1 MAGNFILMDEQI
13 KNLAPKIW
21 AEIKQADKIL
31 LNCHYNPDQDSIG
44 SALALMHALT
54 GLGKQVTVIKGDSE
68 LPTFAQ
74 YLPGAEKIALKNY
87 FEIKPEEFDL
97 FIILDTASSEQ
108 LSRIRKIE
116 FSSGLK
122 TIIIDHHIS
131 NPKFADIN
139 LIADNYPA
147 TAQILFDLFGEW
159 GIELNYDIAANLLI
173 GLYGDTGGFRYQLV
187 SEKTFQ
193 MAAKLRSL
201 ISDYSMLLSRIFE
214 NTNPQELK
222 FMGLALNKIE
232 LLFDGRVVISA
243 VGYDDLI
250 DLKIDPSF
258 TVDSGISSRLRSIKG
273 VEMSFMIIEREP
285 GEVNISARAKEGS
298 GRDVAMLMKQ
308 FNGGGHVL
316 AAGTTL
322 NKPLAKVKADL
333 IVALT
338 EML

>member
-1 MAGNFILMDEQI
+1 MMDEQI

-21 AEIKQADKIL
+21 AEIKQANKVLI
-31 LNCHYNPDQDSIG
+31 NCHYNPDQDSIG
-44 SALALMHALT
+44 SALALGHALE
-54 GLGKQVTVIKGDSE
+54 GLGKQVTVIKGDSD

-74 YLPGAEKIALKNY
+74 HLPGAEKIALKNY

-97 FIILDTASSEQ
+97 FVILDTASPEQ
-108 LSRIRKIE
+108 LSRLGEIK
-116 FSSGLK
+116 FPTNLK
-122 TIIIDHHIS
+122 TVIIDHHAS

-139 LIADNYPA
+139 LIAADYSA
-147 TAQILFDLFGEW
+147 TAQILFDLFAEW
-159 GIELNYDIAANLLI
+159 GIELDYDMAANLLI

-201 ISDYSMLLSRIFE
+201 IPDYSMLLSRIFE

-232 LLFDGRVVISA
+232 LLFGDRVVISV
-243 VGYDDLI
+243 VGYDERV
-250 DLKIDPSF
+250 DLKIDPIF

-273 VEMSFMIIEREP
+273 VEMSFMIIERES

-298 GRDVAMLMKQ
+298 GRDVAELMKRLG
-308 FNGGGHVL
+308 GGGHAL

-322 NKPLAKVKADL
+322 NKPLAEVKADL
-333 IVALT
+333 IAALT
-338 EML
+338 EMLQ